1 MNRDS
6 DTLLGT
12 NRQERC
18 GWVTGRGK
26 ESSPPDRED
35 LEQLMSADMRAVTAQ
50 SDRLGRYFARQN
62 DVSGNDFHAL
72 LHVMVAE
79 TAGTPLTMAQL
90 RQRMDVSPAA
100 ITYLVDRM
108 IDAGHVRRESDP
120 ADRRK
125 ALLRYENSGM
135 ELAHKFF
142 APLGIHLRNAL
153 GELPDKDLVAA
164 HRVFNAMI
172 DAMSKFEVELVA
184 QQPNSATRRA
194 AAASNQQLD
203 EELTK
208 ETERA

>member
-1 MNRDS
+1 MTKRD
-6 DTLLGT
+6 T
-12 NRQERC
+12 Q
-18 GWVTGRGK
+18 
-26 ESSPPDRED
+26 SSPSSRAD
-35 LEQLMSADMRAVTAQ
+35 LEKMMSADMRAVTAQ
-50 SDRLGRYFARQN
+50 ADRLGRYFARQN

-135 ELAHKFF
+135 ELAHAFF
-142 APLGIHLRNAL
+142 APLGVHLRSSLA
-153 GELPDKDLVAA
+153 ELPDADLMAA
-164 HRVFNAMI
+164 HRVFTALI
-172 DAMSKFEVELVA
+172 EAMSTFEGELVA
-184 QQPNSATRRA
+184 QQPSPPTKHA
-194 AAASNQQLD
+194 AAQNNHLAD
-203 EELTK
+203 AKLTK
-208 ETERA
+208 ETEPA